1 MFKPLATTLCLA
13 LTAVLYTSCGS
24 DSNNATVPTT
34 DAPQAPNPLV
44 PMAYTTMDFNSDGE
58 TVYTF
63 TTNGY
68 VTFGK
73 AAGSNDGSYTY
84 TPVVHKVGE
93 PGTAT
98 LVIRS
103 RFITNDPD
111 NEATEPEVRTY
122 ELTFTKED
130 KAARVWTA
138 QGTMTSNLKPGET
151 VSYPN
156 ITITQEASYK

>member
-1 MFKPLATTLCLA
+1 MFKPLASTICLA
-13 LTAVLYTSCGS
+13 LTAIFCTSCGS
-24 DSNNATVPTT
+24 DSNNLTPPTT

-44 PMAYTTMDFNSDGE
+44 PMAYTTMDFNSDGQ

-68 VTFGK
+68 VTFGT

-84 TPVVHKVGE
+84 TPVIHKAGE

-103 RFITNDPD
+103 RFVTADPD
-111 NEATEPEVRTY
+111 NDATEPEIRTY

-138 QGTMTSNLKPGET
+138 QGTMTSNLKPGQT
-151 VSYPN
+151 VSYPH